1 MGGRE
6 DTKVLESLRLYC
18 FLLSRKGFPGVETLS
33 AKGGAGAPGKEGTN
47 AVNMP
52 AVPGDP
58 GWARRPGRIPPAP
71 GSGGESTR
79 RAADERRVGR
89 PSARSAPSHRVG
101 SLPDPGDQV
110 DRLDHDLVRARA
122 GASSCRRRG
131 AIGVYGASGDPRRG
145 RRRRVR
151 QRRATTHRKA
161 FYIGNLAVLAFGQI
175 SPLKPALGSK
185 IPPEGATA

>member
-1 MGGRE
+1 MTRSIALIMILSG
-6 DTKVLESLRLYC
+6 LE
-18 FLLSRKGFPGVETLS
+18 PAHQVAVE
-33 AKGGAGAPGKEGTN
+33 G
-47 AVNMP
+47 
-52 AVPGDP
+52 
-58 GWARRPGRIPPAP
+58 
-71 GSGGESTR
+71 
-79 RAADERRVGR
+79 
-89 PSARSAPSHRVG
+89 
-101 SLPDPGDQV
+101 
-110 DRLDHDLVRARA
+110 
-122 GASSCRRRG
+122 G